1 MNPKILTM
9 LGGIMLGAI
18 AGFGIGRFTAPDL
31 PASPG
36 TVSDNPAVF
45 RSASGSQSLEL
56 AGETSNTLTPS
67 SRGASKAIT
76 ASELQSVLATLESTG
91 NRGMGDLRKM
101 ADLQDRLKVSDL
113 AAISAAMCASPVPP
127 NQMSGFY
134 LVMST
139 YAEKDPQA
147 AWNLALAMKGSM
159 RQSAL
164 SVIISSIASKD
175 SARALAMAESIEDS
189 QLKRQLRSSAFMNIA
204 QKDPQKALGL
214 ALDGKSGD
222 EGDYSVSAIFHNWA
236 RKDIEGAKAAIS
248 RLSGRQA
255 DQARQALFSALA
267 QQDPKSAW
275 EYALTMPPAGE
286 TYQDARIQ
294 VIQQWAQ
301 TDPQA
306 ALKAA
311 LSIPDSMLK
320 GPAMNSAVNSWARS
334 DFSAALKYVVSLDDS
349 TMRADLLQNL
359 SGSSQG
365 NRKELLNAVLDH
377 MPPGDN
383 FRNAV
388 SNLFSQWARESPK
401 EAAAAITQLP
411 SGSVFSS
418 AASNIASQWVRTAS
432 NKQEIFDWVRTLPE
446 GDARNSSLNSVFSEW
461 SRSDPQGALRALGS
475 LPPDDRKSATRALVS
490 GWSRKAPEAALQWAT
505 SIADA
510 GERTSIVQTA
520 VSQWANSAPDSAA
533 RYVERLPE
541 AERLGPMQSVVNGW
555 ASKDTEAAA
564 AWLDRQPSGPAKD
577 SALAPLARRIAQ
589 EDPEAALTWVAG
601 ISDENQR
608 IQQTEN
614 IARDWVR
621 QDPAAA
627 KQWIS
632 SSKLPQDIR
641 TRLLQ

>member
-1 MNPKILTM
+1 MNRALTS
-9 LGGIMLGAI
+9 LGGIALGVI
-18 AGFGIGRFTAPDL
+18 AGFAIGRFTAPGL
-31 PASPG
+31 PILTGPGSESPAAS
-36 TVSDNPAVF
+36 
-45 RSASGSQSLEL
+45 RSNAGSQAFEHAEESPV
-56 AGETSNTLTPS
+56 ALTPS
-67 SRGASKAIT
+67 SAVAPKALT
-76 ASELQSVLATLESTG
+76 APELQSILATLEPAG

-101 ADLQDRLKVSDL
+101 ADLQDRLKISDL
-113 AAISAAMCASPVPP
+113 ASISAVMCSSPVPP

-139 YAEKDPQA
+139 YAEKDPHA
-147 AWNLALAMKGSM
+147 AWNLALGMKSPM
-159 RQSAL
+159 RQGAL
-164 SVIISSIASKD
+164 SVIISAIASKD
-175 SARALAMAESIEDS
+175 SASALSLVDSIQDS
-189 QLKRQLRSSAFMNIA
+189 QIKRQLRSTALMNIA

-222 EGDYSVSAIFHNWA
+222 EGDYSVSMIFHNWA
-236 RKDIEGAKAAIS
+236 RKDTEGAKAAIG

-286 TYQDARIQ
+286 SYQDARIQ

-320 GPAMNSAVNSWARS
+320 GPAMNSAINSWARS
-334 DFSAALKYVVSLDDS
+334 DFSGALRYVVSLDDS

-365 NRKELLNAVLDH
+365 NRKELLDAVLDH
-377 MPPGDN
+377 MPPGDS

-388 SNLFSQWARESPK
+388 SNLFSQWARENPK
-401 EAAAAITQLP
+401 EAAGAISQLP
-411 SGSVFSS
+411 AGSVFAS
-418 AASNIASQWVRTAS
+418 AASNIAAQWVRTAA
-432 NKQEIFDWVRTLPE
+432 NKQDIFDWVRTLPE
-446 GDARNSSLNSVFSEW
+446 GDARTNSLYSVFGEW
-461 SRSDPQGALRALGS
+461 SRSDPPGAIRALGS
-475 LPPDDRKSATRALVS
+475 LPPEEKKAAARALASGWARKS
-490 GWSRKAPEAALQWAT
+490 PEAALQWASSMT
-505 SIADA
+505 DA
-510 GERTSIVQTA
+510 NDRGSIVQTV
-520 VSQWANSAPDSAA
+520 VSQWAGMAPDAAA

-541 AERLGPMQSVVNGW
+541 SERSGPMQAVVNTW

-564 AWLDRQPSGPAKD
+564 AWLDQQPFGPAKD

-601 ISDENQR
+601 ISDEKQR
-608 IQQTEN
+608 FQQIEN

-621 QDPAAA
+621 QEPAAA
-627 KQWIS
+627 KHWIS
-632 SSKLPQDIR
+632 TSKLPQDVR